1 MQIFGITENLDIYI
15 ASNTINLII
24 IGVSTGALNY
34 AITPIFLKYYKNR
47 RLKTFQNLANSL
59 VNILLIIFVFLAVIQ
74 SYFSQEI
81 TSIIFPGYIDKQNVL
96 LSEMFAM
103 QAFISIFSILI
114 GVLNAI
120 NYTFN
125 KLYRTVLVPIV
136 SSSLQILFVYF
147 TYKDLGIFSL
157 VYALGLNQLIIFIIL
172 GSFYFKF
179 YQFKIKS
186 NKVLKKSL
194 SKMYPLIISST
205 FSKSDVLVDRYFASM
220 LMAGSISILYYG
232 QLIIGVITT
241 IVNNGISL
249 VSLRKFSSIENNA
262 QEFNEYFI
270 NLYRIMLI
278 VTMFFVIQIVI
289 SSDYLLS
296 EFLSG
301 DKFSPKK
308 LNILYIIIL
317 SFLGVFV
324 GGILTSV
331 LVNAFYA
338 KGETVLI
345 SRMSIKLHIIGI
357 VFKIIFYKLYGFY
370 ALAVVMS
377 VKSLVNSVLLVY
389 LYNIKI
395 YRIKFR
401 SFLYLFINVVAFS
414 TLIIVTSLY
423 FKYLDIN
430 IFLIMLF
437 SSLTYILYYFNYI
450 KKMQRTSQSIH
461 SQ

>member
-1 MQIFGITENLDIYI
+1 
-15 ASNTINLII
+15 
-24 IGVSTGALNY
+24 VSTGALNY
-34 AITPIFLKYYKNR
+34 AITPIFINYYRNK

-59 VNILLIIFVFLAVIQ
+59 VNILFIIFVIFAIIQ

-114 GVLNAI
+114 GVINGI

-125 KLYRTVLVPIV
+125 NLYRTVLVPIV
-136 SSSLQILFVYF
+136 SSSFQILFVYF

-157 VYALGLNQLIIFIIL
+157 VYALGLNQLTIFIIL
-172 GSFYFKF
+172 GSAYFRFYR
-179 YQFKIKS
+179 FKIVS
-186 NKVLKKSL
+186 NRVLKKSL
-194 SKMYPLIISST
+194 SKMYPLIISSA
-205 FSKSDVLVDRYFASM
+205 FSKSDVLIDRYFASV

-232 QLIIGVITT
+232 QLFISVITT

-249 VSLRKFSSIENNA
+249 VSLRKFSSIENSA

-278 VTMFFVIQIVI
+278 VTIFFVIQIVI

-308 LNILYIIIL
+308 LNILHIVIL

-338 KGETVLI
+338 KGETALI
-345 SRMSIKLHIIGI
+345 SRVSIKLHIIGI

-370 ALAVVMS
+370 ALAIVMS

-389 LYNIKI
+389 LYNAKI
-395 YRIKFR
+395 YSIKFR
-401 SFLYLFINVVAFS
+401 SFFYFFIRVVSFS
-414 TLIIVTSLY
+414 TLIIVISLY
-423 FKYLDIN
+423 LKYLDIN
-430 IFLIMLF
+430 IVVIMIL
-437 SSLTYILYYFNYI
+437 SSITYILYFINYI
-450 KKMQRTSQSIH
+450 KKIKINLKL
-461 SQ
+461 